1 VADDST
7 GAGPRIEPLADA
19 PPPSTPQPNAAAV
32 LAVVVPA
39 GAVSAWRLCYDGRG
53 GFIIEQLGPATTP
66 AAPPPPVPVSA
77 VDKERAILAVVG
89 TEPVSRK
96 ALILRA
102 GLKYNSDSRA
112 VVRRLIETGQLA
124 EVGQRVRRPT

>member
-53 GFIIEQLGPATTP
+53 GNTTP
-66 AAPPPPVPVSA
+66 IRAPWC
-77 VDKERAILAVVG
+77 
-89 TEPVSRK
+89 
-96 ALILRA
+96 A
-102 GLKYNSDSRA
+102 G
-112 VVRRLIETGQLA
+112 
-124 EVGQRVRRPT
+124 